1 MAQTPDLA
9 ELEMAFA
16 KDPTGGAFVPL
27 TQAYLAQGRFMEAMV
42 VCKKGIKSQPGNVEG
57 RLLLA
62 RVYGE
67 QGKVPKALEELRTL
81 LAQAPKVAAAH
92 YQLGV
97 MLDKSGKGDEAVE
110 SFKEALRQDRN
121 LADATAALKGKG
133 IDWSPGPSPEEI
145 AAAEAARKAEEDR
158 RAEEARRLAEEEA
171 ARQAEEARKA
181 AEAQRAT
188 QQASAAKSRAMG
200 AAIQQPRG
208 ATSGP
213 VSGPAFPS
221 MSDPSF
227 ASTSGAYGM
236 FSGPVP
242 VAAQG
247 RRLGPGFT
255 FGLAA
260 LLLLVI
266 VAVVFIL
273 KSHRDTQDKIT
284 YHLKAA
290 QKLVSSD
297 TTAGHKLSNKEL
309 ESALKLDDEQP
320 LALSQYAL
328 SLSILA
334 NQRGEKELDQAAQ
347 DATKKAMKYAS
358 EQPGSVAAE
367 MVWLRQAGKGDEA
380 IAAAKK
386 VNADELALPISVR
399 IQVGRTYAAM
409 KKVPEMIKIAD
420 SLREVPDPGAQAFV
434 GESYRRIGDQNRA
447 RAALD
452 NAMKNEIDHDP
463 SRALRALVILEAD
476 DTVHFNVAIDDL
488 NTLKELGKD
497 AVGTR
502 QRGYASLGLA
512 VMGSRLGR
520 AEAENK
526 RELETARAALRTDA
540 EIPQFE
546 AKQALDAGE
555 LERAITSAEASI
567 AIDAVRLQPYLQ
579 IVEAASR
586 SKKWSKADDALSRA
600 AAVFGDNL
608 DLGLAKAARLR
619 DEEKYDEAVA
629 SLSSLK
635 AKFDVAEVYRDIGK
649 VYMRNG
655 DLPKAVE
662 VLKEAAKKS
671 GARAPAVQ
679 ANVYTWL
686 GRAFAAGNEHES
698 AAEVYGQALA
708 ATSDHA
714 STYYFMGVSMA
725 ALKKDGAARES
736 FDKYLRADPNGTYA
750 EQARQR
756 RGAL

>member
-1 MAQTPDLA
+1 MASTTDLA

-16 KDPTGGAFVPL
+16 KDPAGGAFVPL

-42 VCKKGIKSQPGNVEG
+42 VCKKGIKTQPDNVEG

-67 QGKVPKALEELRTL
+67 QGKVPKALEELRAL
-81 LAQAPKVAAAH
+81 LAQHPKVAAAH
-92 YQLGV
+92 FQLGV

-110 SFKEALRQDRN
+110 AFKEALRNDRN
-121 LADATAALKGKG
+121 LADATAALKAKG

-145 AAAEAARKAEEDR
+145 AAAEAARKAEEER
-158 RAEEARRLAEEEA
+158 IAEEARKKAEEEA
-171 ARQAEEARKA
+171 ARQA
-181 AEAQRAT
+181 AEAQKAGEVQRA
-188 QQASAAKSRAMG
+188 AAAKSRAMG

-208 ATSGP
+208 AQSGP
-213 VSGPAFPS
+213 VSAPVFPS
-221 MSDPSF
+221 MADPAF

-284 YHLKAA
+284 FHLKAA
-290 QKLVSSD
+290 QKYLASD
-297 TTAGHKLSNKEL
+297 TTAGHKASNKEL
-309 ESALKLDDEQP
+309 EAALKLDDEQP
-320 LALSQYAL
+320 LALAQYAL

-334 NQRGEKELDQAAQ
+334 NQRGEKELDQVAQ
-347 DATKKAMKYAS
+347 DATKKAMKHAS
-358 EQPGSVAAE
+358 DQPGAIAAE
-367 MVWLRQAGKGDEA
+367 MIWLRQAGKGEDA
-380 IAAAKK
+380 LALAKK
-386 VNADELALPISVR
+386 LNTDDTALPISVR
-399 IQVGRTYAAM
+399 IQVGRTYAALKRVQDM
-409 KKVPEMIKIAD
+409 VKVAD

-497 AVGTR
+497 AVGTK

-512 VMGSRLGR
+512 VMGQRLGR

-526 RELETARAALRTDA
+526 RELDAARAALRTDA
-540 EIPQFE
+540 EIQQFE
-546 AKQALDAGE
+546 AKQALDSGDFG
-555 LERAITSAEASI
+555 RAITSAEAAI
-567 AIDAVRLQPYLQ
+567 AIDPVRLQPYLQ

-586 SKKWSKADDALSRA
+586 ARQWSKADDALGRA
-600 AAVFGDNL
+600 AGVFGDNL

-619 DEEKYDEAVA
+619 DEEKYDDAA
-629 SLSSLK
+629 TSLNALK
-635 AKFDVAEVYRDIGK
+635 GKFDVAEVYRDLGK
-649 VYMRNG
+649 VYMRAG
-655 DLPKAVE
+655 DLPKAVD
-662 VLKEAAKKS
+662 VLKEAAKKV
-671 GARAPAVQ
+671 GARAPSVQ

-686 GRAFAAGNEHES
+686 GRAYADGDEHES
-698 AAEVYGQALA
+698 AVEVYSQALA

-714 STYYFMGVSMA
+714 STYYFLGVSMA
-725 ALKKDGAARES
+725 ALKKDGAAREA

-750 EQARQR
+750 EKARQR
-756 RGAL
+756 RGSL

>member
-1 MAQTPDLA
+1 
-9 ELEMAFA
+9 MAFA
-16 KDPTGGAFVPL
+16 KDPSGGAFVPL

-42 VCKKGIKSQPGNVEG
+42 VCKKGIKTQPGNVEG

-67 QGKVPKALEELRTL
+67 QGKVPKALEELRAL
-81 LAQAPKVAAAH
+81 LAQHPTVAAAH
-92 YQLGV
+92 LQLGV

-110 SFKEALRQDRN
+110 SFKEALRNDRN
-121 LADATAALKGKG
+121 LADATAALKAKG
-133 IDWSPGPSPEEI
+133 IDWSPGPSPEEL
-145 AAAEAARKAEEDR
+145 AAAEAARKAEEER
-158 RAEEARRLAEEEA
+158 VAEEARKQAEAEA

-181 AEAQRAT
+181 GEAQRA
-188 QQASAAKSRAMG
+188 AAAAKNRSMG

-208 ATSGP
+208 AQSGP
-213 VSGPAFPS
+213 VSAPVFPS
-221 MSDPSF
+221 MADPAF

-284 YHLKAA
+284 FHLKAA
-290 QKLVSSD
+290 QRFLASD
-297 TTAGHKLSNKEL
+297 TTGGHKASNKEL
-309 ESALKLDDEQP
+309 EEALKLDDGQP
-320 LALSQYAL
+320 LALAQHAL

-347 DATKKAMKYAS
+347 DATKKAMKHAS

-367 MVWLRQAGKGDEA
+367 MIWLRQAGKGEDALA
-380 IAAAKK
+380 IAKK
-386 VNADELALPISVR
+386 LNSDDTALPISVR
-399 IQVGRTYAAM
+399 IQVGRTYAAL
-409 KKVPEMIKIAD
+409 KRVQDMIKVAD

-434 GESYRRIGDQNRA
+434 GECYRRVGDQNRA

-497 AVGTR
+497 AVGTK
-502 QRGYASLGLA
+502 QRGYAYLGLA
-512 VMGSRLGR
+512 VMGQRLGR

-526 RELETARAALRTDA
+526 RELEAARAALRTDA

-546 AKQALDAGE
+546 AKQALEAGE
-555 LERAITSAEASI
+555 FQRAIASAEAAI
-567 AIDAVRLQPYLQ
+567 AIDPVRLQPYLQ

-586 SKKWSKADDALSRA
+586 SRQWSKADEALGRA
-600 AAVFGDNL
+600 AGVFGDNL

-619 DEEKYDEAVA
+619 DEEKYDEAAA
-629 SLSSLK
+629 SLNTLK
-635 AKFDVAEVYRDIGK
+635 GKFDVAEVYRDLGK
-649 VYMRNG
+649 VYMRAG
-655 DLPKAVE
+655 DLPKAVD
-662 VLKEAAKKS
+662 VLKEAAKKV
-671 GARAPAVQ
+671 GTRAPSVQ

-686 GRAFAAGNEHES
+686 GRAYADGDEHES
-698 AAEVYGQALA
+698 AVEVYSQAVA

-714 STYYFMGVSMA
+714 STYYFLGVSMA
-725 ALKKDGAARES
+725 ALKKDGAAREA

-750 EQARQR
+750 EKARQR

>member
-1 MAQTPDLA
+1 MAPPPELA

-16 KDPTGGAFVPL
+16 KDPAGGAFLPL

-42 VCKKGIKSQPGNVEG
+42 VCKKGVKSQPGNVEG

-67 QGKVPKALEELRTL
+67 QGKVPKALEELRAL
-81 LAQAPKVAAAH
+81 LAQDPKVAAAH

-110 SFKEALRQDRN
+110 SFKEALRQDRS

-145 AAAEAARKAEEDR
+145 AAAEAARKAEEER
-158 RAEEARRLAEEEA
+158 KAEEARKKAEEEA
-171 ARQAEEARKA
+171 ARQAEEANKA
-181 AEAQRAT
+181 AEAQRA
-188 QQASAAKSRAMG
+188 SVAKTRAMG

-208 ATSGP
+208 APSGP
-213 VSGPAFPS
+213 VSGPAFPT
-221 MSDPSF
+221 MGDPSF

-284 YHLKAA
+284 QHLKAA
-290 QKLVSSD
+290 QKQVSSD
-297 TTAGHKLSNKEL
+297 TTAGHKACNKEL
-309 ESALKLDDEQP
+309 EAALKLDDTQP

-347 DATKKAMKYAS
+347 DATKKAMKHAS

-367 MVWLRQAGKGDEA
+367 MIWLRQAGKGDEA
-380 IAAAKK
+380 IAAARK

-399 IQVGRTYAAM
+399 IQVGRTYAAL
-409 KKVPEMIKIAD
+409 KKVPEMVKIAD
-420 SLREVPDPGAQAFV
+420 SLKEVPDPGAQAFV

-497 AVGTR
+497 SVGTK

-526 RELETARAALRTDA
+526 RELEAARAALRTDA
-540 EIPQFE
+540 EIAQFE
-546 AKQALDAGE
+546 AKQALDVGE
-555 LERAITSAEASI
+555 LDRAIASAEASI
-567 AIDAVRLQPYLQ
+567 GIDPVRLQPYLQ

-586 SKKWSKADDALSRA
+586 SRKWSKADEALGRA
-600 AAVFGDNL
+600 AGVFGDNL

-629 SLSSLK
+629 SLNALK
-635 AKFDVAEVYRDIGK
+635 GKFDVAEVYRDIGK

-655 DLPKAVE
+655 DLPKAVD
-662 VLKEAAKKS
+662 VLKEAAKKV
-671 GARAPAVQ
+671 GTRAPAVQ

-686 GRAFAAGNEHES
+686 GRAYADGDAHES
-698 AAEVYGQALA
+698 AVEVYSQALN

-714 STYYFMGVSMA
+714 STYYFLGVSMA
-725 ALKKDGAARES
+725 ALKKDGAAREAL
-736 FDKYLRADPNGTYA
+736 DKYLRADPNGTYA
-750 EQARQR
+750 EKARQR
-756 RGAL
+756 RGGL

>member
-1 MAQTPDLA
+1 MASTTDLA

-16 KDPTGGAFVPL
+16 KDPAGGAFVPL

-42 VCKKGIKSQPGNVEG
+42 VCKKGIKTQPDNVEG

-67 QGKVPKALEELRTL
+67 QGKVPKALEELRAL
-81 LAQAPKVAAAH
+81 LAQHPKVAAAH
-92 YQLGV
+92 FQLGV

-110 SFKEALRQDRN
+110 AFKEALRNDRN
-121 LADATAALKGKG
+121 LADATAALKAKG

-145 AAAEAARKAEEDR
+145 AAAEAARKAEEER
-158 RAEEARRLAEEEA
+158 IAEEARKKAEEEA
-171 ARQAEEARKA
+171 ARQA
-181 AEAQRAT
+181 AEAQKAGEVQRA
-188 QQASAAKSRAMG
+188 AAAKSRAMG

-208 ATSGP
+208 AQSGP
-213 VSGPAFPS
+213 VSAPVFPS
-221 MSDPSF
+221 MADPAF

-284 YHLKAA
+284 FHLKAA
-290 QKLVSSD
+290 QKYLASD
-297 TTAGHKLSNKEL
+297 TTAGHKASNKEL
-309 ESALKLDDEQP
+309 EAALKLDDEQP
-320 LALSQYAL
+320 LALAQYAL

-334 NQRGEKELDQAAQ
+334 NQRGEKDLDQVAQ
-347 DATKKAMKYAS
+347 DATKKAMKHAS
-358 EQPGSVAAE
+358 DQPGAIAAE
-367 MVWLRQAGKGDEA
+367 MIWLRQAGKGEDA
-380 IAAAKK
+380 LALAKK
-386 VNADELALPISVR
+386 LNTDDTALPISVR
-399 IQVGRTYAAM
+399 IQVGRTYAALKRVQDM
-409 KKVPEMIKIAD
+409 VKVAD

-497 AVGTR
+497 AVGTK

-512 VMGSRLGR
+512 VMGQRLGR

-526 RELETARAALRTDA
+526 RELDAARAALRTDA
-540 EIPQFE
+540 EIQQFE
-546 AKQALDAGE
+546 AKQALDSGDFG
-555 LERAITSAEASI
+555 RAITSAEAAI
-567 AIDAVRLQPYLQ
+567 AIDPVRLQPYLQ

-586 SKKWSKADDALSRA
+586 ARQWSKADDALGRA
-600 AAVFGDNL
+600 AGVFGDNL

-619 DEEKYDEAVA
+619 DEEKYDDAA
-629 SLSSLK
+629 TSLNALK
-635 AKFDVAEVYRDIGK
+635 GKFDVAEVYRDLGK
-649 VYMRNG
+649 VYMRAG
-655 DLPKAVE
+655 DLPKAVD
-662 VLKEAAKKS
+662 VLKEAAKKV
-671 GARAPAVQ
+671 GARAPSVQ

-686 GRAFAAGNEHES
+686 GRAYADGDEHES
-698 AAEVYGQALA
+698 AVEVYSQALA

-714 STYYFMGVSMA
+714 STYYFLGVSMA
-725 ALKKDGAARES
+725 ALKKDGAAREA

-750 EQARQR
+750 EKARQR
-756 RGAL
+756 RGSL

>member
-1 MAQTPDLA
+1 
-9 ELEMAFA
+9 MAFA

-27 TQAYLAQGRFMEAMV
+27 THAYLAQGRFMEAMV
-42 VCKKGIKSQPGNVEG
+42 VCKKGIKSQPENFEG
-57 RLLLA
+57 RVLLA

-67 QGKVPKALEELRTL
+67 QGKVPKALEELRAL
-81 LAQAPKVAAAH
+81 LAQSPDVAAAH
-92 YQLGV
+92 HLLGV

-110 SFKEALRQDRN
+110 AFKEALRKDRN
-121 LADATAALKGKG
+121 FGDATAALRAKG

-158 RAEEARRLAEEEA
+158 LRAEEEARQRAVDEEA
-171 ARQAEEARKA
+171 ARQAA
-181 AEAQRAT
+181 AQAAA

-208 ATSGP
+208 AMSGP
-213 VSGPAFPS
+213 VSAPVFPS
-221 MSDPSF
+221 DPAY

-284 YHLKAA
+284 WHLKSA
-290 QKLVSSD
+290 QKLLSAD
-297 TTAGHKLSNKEL
+297 TTAAHKASNKEL
-309 ESALKLDDEQP
+309 EEALKLDDSQP
-320 LALSQYAL
+320 LALAQHAL

-334 NQRGEKELDQAAQ
+334 NQRGEKELDQPAQ
-347 DATKKAMKYAS
+347 DATKKAMKSAS
-358 EQPGSVAAE
+358 DQPGSVAAE
-367 MVWLRQAGKGDEA
+367 MIWLRQGGKGDEA
-380 IAAAKK
+380 LALAKK
-386 VNADELALPISVR
+386 LNGDELSLPISVR
-399 IQVGRTYAAM
+399 IQVGRTYAAL
-409 KKVPEMIKIAD
+409 KKVPDMIKIAD
-420 SLREVPDPGAQAFV
+420 SLKDVPDPGAQSFV
-434 GESYRRIGDQNRA
+434 GEAYRRIGDQNRA

-452 NAMKNEIDHDP
+452 SAMKNEIDHDP

-512 VMGSRLGR
+512 VMGQRLGR

-526 RELETARAALRTDA
+526 RELEAARAALRTDA

-546 AKQALDAGE
+546 AKQALEANE
-555 LERAITSAEASI
+555 FARAIQSAEAAI
-567 AIDAVRLQPYLQ
+567 AIDPVRLQPYLQ

-586 SKKWSKADDALSRA
+586 SKQWSKADEALQRA
-600 AAVFGDNL
+600 AGVFGDNL
-608 DLGLAKAARLR
+608 DLGLAQAARLR
-619 DEEKYDEAVA
+619 DEEKYDAA
-629 SLSSLK
+629 ITSLNTLK
-635 AKFDVAEVYRDIGK
+635 GKFDVAEVYRDLGK
-649 VYMRNG
+649 VYMRNN

-662 VLKEAAKKS
+662 VLKEAAKKVGS
-671 GARAPAVQ
+671 RSPAIQ

-686 GRAFAAGNEHES
+686 GRAYADGKEHES
-698 AAEVYGQALA
+698 AIEVYSQALA
-708 ATSDHA
+708 ATSEHA
-714 STYYFMGVSMA
+714 STYYFLGVSLA
-725 ALKKDGAARES
+725 EVGKDGAAREA
-736 FDKYLRADPNGTYA
+736 FDKYLKVDPNGTYA
-750 EQARQR
+750 ERARQR